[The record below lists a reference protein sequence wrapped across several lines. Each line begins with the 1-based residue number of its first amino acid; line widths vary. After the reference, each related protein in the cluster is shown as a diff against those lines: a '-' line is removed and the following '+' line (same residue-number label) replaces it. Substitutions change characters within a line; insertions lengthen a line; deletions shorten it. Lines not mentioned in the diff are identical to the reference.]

1 MNNRDDEEKREGLID
16 ESIKPYL
23 QEIAERLWSGHAAI
37 MVGAGFSK
45 NAKSNGTSEMCF
57 PDWSQ
62 LGDLFYEKINGA
74 SPTNSKYLNVLKLA
88 DEVQAAIGRPALDQL
103 LRSNIPDKDYEP
115 SDLHVKLIELPWVDV
130 YTTNYDTLLER
141 ASFSIT
147 SQKYDIVINQE
158 DLVYSEKPRIIK
170 LHGSF
175 PSERPFIITEEDYR
189 LYPKEFAPFV
199 NTVQQTLLEN
209 TLCLIGFSGDDPN
222 FLQWIGWIRDNLGK
236 QNSPKIYLIG
246 IFDLSDAQKK
256 LLEQRNI
263 VLVDLGKCPDV
274 ESDPYKALERF
285 CDYLLSI
292 KEEDNRLGWPISHGK
307 MAPDSK
313 RSDKME
319 QTAAM
324 IGEWKKSRFKYP
336 NWCILPEDRRSS
348 FWIFT
353 KRWINYL
360 SPKDDIPVPLDIEFA
375 FELNWRLE
383 KSLVPIFN
391 DLAKLYEKTLQKY
404 SPFNDIEST
413 SKTTVSPNNQEYK
426 NLSWKQIKKMW
437 IYLSLSMIR
446 FYREEGLHDKWQN
459 DSKRL
464 DGLTKYFSPDQK
476 AFFHYERT
484 LYALFALDL
493 PRVREEFKFWPSNE
507 SLPFWEAKRAG
518 LLAEIGQVGEAEK
531 ILEQSLRNIRS
542 KLNLKP
548 ITTDYSLVSQ
558 EAFTMLLLQYV
569 KGAIEFRK
577 AKWPAHEEFR
587 QQFTERWNNLKQ
599 YKCDPWNELK
609 LFGNHLERPP
619 VSKPTISEK
628 IEFDIGRTTRTYHMN
643 GADQEALSAYTFL
656 RFCEEAGI
664 PFRIPGSTI
673 GKKSAEGTLLRIS
686 NYSPNWALVTM
697 IRIADDKVVDHIFN
711 REALHKLDVA
721 YIDNLIKIYLE
732 VVERNWN
739 DIKSGNWFQRDNFGI
754 VLAQVIPEVLSR
766 LCSKCSDY
774 SREKILS
781 FLLDIYNSD
790 QKDKFRGIRNMT
802 NRLLESF
809 SNHQQLDIIN
819 KLLQFPVPVNLH
831 PITEDEFPNPFRF
844 LRIDKTSIEK
854 LKKPIIDRKVIDG
867 LFEHTVSINIS
878 QRKWAI
884 RIIVQLYDLELLE
897 KNDNSR
903 LSQILWSQ
911 TDDLGFPS
919 NTDLPKF
926 AFLDLP
932 HPDAVR
938 PITLFK
944 KYVQDSPFPI
954 QKNKSDSGIPIMG
967 GVVPVCRELLGAN
980 KFIQWEEQE
989 VDSLLKRLVEW
1000 WDADKGF
1007 LKNDAYPLFSSIPEE
1022 FKGRFWHL
1030 IEVLIKV
1037 VMPFL
1042 SSESDNDLKD
1052 SVRRLLS
1059 EFEDFGLSSI
1069 RADAASIH
1077 IFPENVEKVMSKIE
1091 DALISDNHGKVV
1103 DGLKA
1108 ILVILQNPP
1117 KAHIESEIL
1126 KLLNLL
1132 GQKIKWRQ
1140 KTGLVSA
1147 LNIANMLIRE
1157 ESRLFAEEFEDSI
1170 LKGLRRIADETNFKI
1185 ELTDLNFNKKLEL
1198 RQSAACLAY
1207 TIYQNYSN
1215 QNKKLPD
1222 VIQVWENICQ
1232 SENEFAEIRNEWIHM
1247 YDKNNT

>member
-1 MNNRDDEEKREGLID
+1 VC
-16 ESIKPYL
+16 S
-23 QEIAERLWSGHAAI
+23 
-37 MVGAGFSK
+37 
-45 NAKSNGTSEMCF
+45 
-57 PDWSQ
+57 
-62 LGDLFYEKINGA
+62 
-74 SPTNSKYLNVLKLA
+74 
-88 DEVQAAIGRPALDQL
+88 
-103 LRSNIPDKDYEP
+103 
-115 SDLHVKLIELPWVDV
+115 
-130 YTTNYDTLLER
+130 
-141 ASFSIT
+141 
-147 SQKYDIVINQE
+147 
-158 DLVYSEKPRIIK
+158 
-170 LHGSF
+170 
-175 PSERPFIITEEDYR
+175 
-189 LYPKEFAPFV
+189 
-199 NTVQQTLLEN
+199 
-209 TLCLIGFSGDDPN
+209 
-222 FLQWIGWIRDNLGK
+222 
-236 QNSPKIYLIG
+236 IG

-263 VLVDLGKCPDV
+263 VLVDLGQCPDV
-274 ESDPYKALERF
+274 EGDHYKALDRF
-285 CDYLLSI
+285 CDYLLSV
-292 KEEDNRLGWPISHGK
+292 KKEDNRLGWPISHGK

-313 RSDKME
+313 CSDKIA
-319 QTAAM
+319 QLTAI
-324 IGEWKKSRFKYP
+324 IGEWKKSRLKYP

-353 KRWINYL
+353 ERWINYL
-360 SPKDDIPVPLDIEFA
+360 SPKDDIPVPFDIEFA

-391 DLAKLYEKTLQKY
+391 DLAKLYEKILQKY

-413 SKTTVSPNNQEYK
+413 SKATVSPNNQKYK
-426 NLSWKQIKKMW
+426 NVPWKQIKKMW
-437 IYLSLSMIR
+437 ISLSLSMIR

-493 PRVREEFKFWPSNE
+493 PKVREEFKFWPSNE

-518 LLAEIGQVGEAEK
+518 LLAEKGQIWEAEK

-569 KGAIEFRK
+569 KGAIEFK
-577 AKWPAHEEFR
+577 KSKCPTHEEFR
-587 QQFTERWNNLKQ
+587 QQFTERWNSLKQ

-609 LFGNHLERPP
+609 LYGNHLERPP

-673 GKKSAEGTLLRIS
+673 CKKSAEGTLLRIS

-697 IRIADDKVVDHIFN
+697 IRIGDEKVVDHIFN
-711 REALHKLDVA
+711 RESLHKLDVS
-721 YIDNLIKIYLE
+721 YVDNLIKIYLE

-809 SNHQQLDIIN
+809 SDHQQLDIIN
-819 KLLQFPVPVNLH
+819 KLLQLPVPVNLH

-844 LRIDKTSIEK
+844 LRINKTSIAK

-867 LFEHTVSINIS
+867 FFEQAFSTDIS

-884 RIIVQLYDLELLE
+884 LTIVKLYDLELLE

-919 NTDLPKF
+919 NTGFSYKYI
-926 AFLDLP
+926 FLDLP

-938 PITLFK
+938 PIALFK

-954 QKNKSDSGIPIMG
+954 QKNKSDSGIPIRGG
-967 GVVPVCRELLGAN
+967 GVPICSELLGAN
-980 KFIQWEEQE
+980 KFIQWEEEE
-989 VDSLLKRLVEW
+989 VVSLLKRLVEW

-1007 LKNDAYPLFSSIPEE
+1007 LKNDAQPNLFSSIPDE
-1022 FKGRFWHL
+1022 FKGRFLHL

-1052 SVRRLLS
+1052 TLRRLLI
-1059 EFEDFGLSSI
+1059 EFADFGLSSI
-1069 RADAASIH
+1069 RAEAASIH
-1077 IFPENVEKVMSKIE
+1077 IFPENVGKVMSKIE
-1091 DALISDNHGKVV
+1091 AALISDSHDKVV

-1108 ILVILQNPP
+1108 ILAILQNPQ
-1117 KAHIESEIL
+1117 KSHIESEIS

-1132 GQKIKWRQ
+1132 GQKIKWRN

-1147 LNIANMLIRE
+1147 LNTATMLIRE
-1157 ESRLFAEEFEDSI
+1157 ELGLFTEELDDSV
-1170 LKGLRRIADETNFKI
+1170 LKGLRKIADETKFEI
-1185 ELTDLNFNKKLEL
+1185 EITDLYFNKKLEL
-1198 RQSAACLAY
+1198 RRSAACLAY
-1207 TIYQNYSN
+1207 TIYQKYSN

-1222 VIQVWENICQ
+1222 VIQVWRNICQ

-1247 YDKNNT
+1247 DDQNYI